1 MPPRSYQAGRFT
13 WVFPCLKSLA
23 PLGSRLPALSRSRSR
38 RAPFIK
44 EGETLDGATAIV
56 TGAGR
61 GSPYSF
67 TVASRAA
74 LADPAKAAAIRDY
87 LSLLAQAHRWA
98 STHLSAWAAVWAQ
111 ASGLPSAVMRK
122 AAAGLR
128 CARGT
133 RHARRGRLRAAG
145 RRRVH
150 RQHPDP
156 GPRELQPVRRRVI
169 QRNGECLMR
178 KDAP

>member
-1 MPPRSYQAGRFT
+1 MPEIPGGTRVT
-13 WVFPCLKSLA
+13 
-23 PLGSRLPALSRSRSR
+23 LPAPSRSRSR
-38 RAPFIK
+38 RAPFTG

-56 TGAGR
+56 TGAGY

-98 STHLSAWAAVWAQ
+98 STHLSAWAAVWSGPRPAGCRLRSCGRLPPTPLRSRYPSRPQ
-111 ASGLPSAVMRK
+111 WPPSGSRSPAFTASGLILVHVNFSQF
-122 AAAGLR
+122 AG
-128 CARGT
+128 
-133 RHARRGRLRAAG
+133 
-145 RRRVH
+145 
-150 RQHPDP
+150 
-156 GPRELQPVRRRVI
+156 RVI
-169 QRNGECLMR
+169 QRHGECLMR